1 MRRILSM
8 TRKDFLLWAK
18 RPGSWIMVFVVPLL
32 FIWIVQAVFGNTGI
46 PIVTVFAVNEDESQE
61 SQLAMQ
67 ALQDSDNLVIE
78 ELGTRREADERVGA
92 GERMAALVIP
102 EGYAGQLLSSHGATI
117 EIIIDPA
124 RAEQANIVLG
134 LANAA
139 LAPLMVDAEVSRGV
153 EAGVN
158 ELLETFEQG
167 GPENDLPGE
176 SVEDETTLDELSGDE
191 DPSDDTT
198 GDDLTGDEDPFDDLA
213 GDDLGEDLGNEP
225 PADEQNSEA
234 GQELDLETLR
244 TFFTSAIKGVVS
256 SQVQEA
262 LENPQVKVDT
272 QPYEETGKVRR
283 PSLLDYL
290 VPGYSLMF
298 VYFLI
303 PSLALTVI
311 EERQTGTLRRLLVA
325 PLARSQILLGKL
337 LPYFLIAIGQFIFVL
352 VASRLLFGIDLGNS
366 TAALVIMI
374 VSSALAMAGL
384 GILIATFAR
393 SEGQADGLSTIIV
406 LAMAVI
412 SGAMFPNIAIPGL
425 QTITPHY
432 WSMQGFL
439 NVTLHGQGVSGVMVP
454 AGILLTMAAV
464 FFTVG
469 AVRFRFE

>member
-1 MRRILSM
+1 MRQILSM
-8 TRKDFLLWAK
+8 TRKDFWLWAR

-32 FIWIVQAVFGNTGI
+32 FIWIVQAVFGSTGI
-46 PIVTVFAVNEDESQE
+46 PIVTIYAVNEDESQE

-67 ALQDSDNLVIE
+67 ALRDSANLVIE
-78 ELGTRREADERVGA
+78 ELETRKEANERVGA

-102 EGYAGQLLSSHGATI
+102 EGYAGQLTSSHGATI
-117 EIIIDPA
+117 EIIVDPA
-124 RAEQANIVLG
+124 RSEQANIVIG
-134 LANAA
+134 LANAS

-153 EAGVN
+153 ETSVN
-158 ELLETFEQG
+158 ALLETFEQG
-167 GPENDLPGE
+167 SPESDLPGE
-176 SVEDETTLDELSGDE
+176 SVEDEAALDDPAGDE
-191 DPSDDTT
+191 NPFDDTT
-198 GDDLTGDEDPFDDLA
+198 GDDLTGDDLSEETGSELA
-213 GDDLGEDLGNEP
+213 
-225 PADEQNSEA
+225 ADEQTSE
-234 GQELDLETLR
+234 EEREIDLETLR

-262 LENPQVKVDT
+262 LENPQVKVDA
-272 QPYEETGKVRR
+272 QPYEQTGNARR

-352 VASRLLFGIDLGNS
+352 VASRLLFGIDLGSS
-366 TAALVIMI
+366 TAALAIII
-374 VSSALAMAGL
+374 VTSALAMAGL

-393 SEGQADGLSTIIV
+393 SEGQADGLATIIV

-425 QTITPHY
+425 QAITPHY

-439 NVTLHGQGVSGVMVP
+439 NVTLHGQGVSGVLGP
-454 AGILLTMAAV
+454 AGILLTMAAL